1 MNKDEIIQVRDVMKT
16 TFSFI
21 DGSATIAEALKK
33 MVTNKTS
40 VLIVDK
46 RFDGDEYGMIT
57 SADIARNVLAK
68 EKAPDRIN
76 VYEIMSV
83 PVIAVD
89 PNMDIR
95 FCSKLFAQYN
105 LIRVPVVE
113 NCKIIGLVSP
123 NSLVLDGLYKIC

>member
-1 MNKDEIIQVRDVMKT
+1 MNKDEIIHVRDVMKT

-21 DGSATIAEALKK
+21 DGAATIAEALKK
-33 MVTNKTS
+33 MVTDKTS

-83 PVIAVD
+83 PVISVN

-105 LIRVPVVE
+105 LIRAPVVE